1 MALVLA
7 TPAAKKD
14 LGMTSTFLSNDA
26 PRSHSSLSSLRARL
40 PSKKNI
46 RTDMKHSRNWRCEF
60 CTKSARE
67 TVWMNAS
74 WMHLPEPRA
83 NSYVHHV
90 CDAAI
95 GPCADKLRAVDAEM
109 ARMSG
114 LPPTG
119 SLPPVPKPKGTK
131 FPMSSSC
138 AVCNNETSESRKS
151 LKQCAKCQLTRYCSV
166 ECQRSDWPRHK
177 ACCKVV
183 KEVKWIWN

>member
-1 MALVLA
+1 SIE
-7 TPAAKKD
+7 KKHQWW
-14 LGMTSTFLSNDA
+14 TTFR
-26 PRSHSSLSSLRARL
+26 RS
-40 PSKKNI
+40 I
-46 RTDMKHSRNWRCEF
+46 GTDMKHSRNWRCEF

-83 NSYVHHV
+83 TSYVHHV